1 MGVYCLARLLWRWF
15 CAGCLVL
22 PQRMVAVLKS
32 QHQLQGEEFIRRAG
46 KIEFPKTPRMPPPKT
61 RKLLADLVLEETVEK
76 INALGF
82 RVEMTT
88 NGLKNLPC
96 KDKESF
102 KEVIDACG
110 DIMFVVR
117 QTLSACGVHDEILDR
132 EICRSNM
139 TRFKPGYTFAEN
151 GKLMRSPDWEP
162 PNISQVIEDSRE
174 NQKAVM
180 QSVEVTR
187 NEIAKAEY
195 FAVQSQHAET
205 VEVALAIRKNKNFTK
220 EHESF
225 VRKIHAEAMAALV
238 PIAIAGYEQDS
249 NFDLEREAKAVQ
261 RDLNRK
267 YGSLLLGLFLWP
279 TIKSFLINLLI
290 KLVVA
295 WIKSKW
301 FSKQFDGA
309 FLPADYM
316 AAVQGEAENYLKGV
330 AD

>member
-1 MGVYCLARLLWRWF
+1 M
-15 CAGCLVL
+15 
-22 PQRMVAVLKS
+22 KS

-46 KIEFPKTPRMPPPKT
+46 KIEIPNSPRMPPPKT

-102 KEVIDACG
+102 REVIDACG

-162 PNISQVIEDSRE
+162 PNITQVIEDSRINKKE
-174 NQKAVM
+174 NPFLVM
-180 QSVEVTR
+180 L
-187 NEIAKAEY
+187 NEPAMARTEY
-195 FAVQSQHAET
+195 HQVQRENCRYAET
-205 VEVALAIRKNKNFTK
+205 AYIIRKDKYPTDDERGFLKT
-220 EHESF
+220 
-225 VRKIHAEAMAALV
+225 IHAEATAALV

-249 NFDLEREAKAVQ
+249 SFDLEREAKTVQ

-309 FLPADYM
+309 FSPADYM
-316 AAVQGEAENYLKGV
+316 AAVQDEAENYLKGV